1 MIGRV
6 SAGPRMPALRV
17 VAWCIVIALGAA
29 ACTSGDTDGT
39 ETDSTTTSTTF
50 GTPTSAVVTSTS
62 GDAQQATTTS
72 DAPQEDPRRGGS
84 AVVGLGFV
92 PTSLNELRAAGFASE
107 RWVRHLVRPAGYVIA
122 PDGSRMPHLVVS
134 DPTPENGSLFIA
146 EDGSL
151 EVTWAIDPAA
161 RWSDGVR
168 IAAADFAVY
177 HEADCPEVER
187 PVFTG
192 EFLDADPGQVRVRFP
207 QQTAAFREA
216 VAYVIPTHAIDPDVV
231 CFDDGMTWP
240 ATGPY
245 VVASNGG
252 PMLELERNPMY
263 WRRDPVTNERLP
275 YLDGLSFREVTDDP
289 AGLLSTGAV
298 DVVDGA
304 AFVGTSAA
312 SLPSGT
318 VLVQGPGPVWEFLTF
333 QFGRDNRNPDSLNR
347 HLEFRQA
354 LVHALDRVA
363 LAEDVGWIP
372 SDGLGGA
379 ATPGSWAVYDNDPV
393 EAAAL
398 LEDLCLELE
407 RDCVAEPPRVVF
419 STTSNAPERPRIAE
433 LVAEAWRSAGVDVE
447 LQLEDSALF
456 FGESAP
462 RGTYDIGMWAWLV
475 GPDDVG
481 RSDVLGTFDP
491 GDPGPEGRN
500 WYRWGTPGSP
510 EHGGGAVELAALLG
524 QLDSAVDAATL
535 ADLLRAAEQILADE
549 VVVIPIG
556 TRPVV
561 VVHSLTLAGPEPSA
575 APAGFLW
582 NAELWSRSAP

>member
-1 MIGRV
+1 MSSDRRLRPH
-6 SAGPRMPALRV
+6 AGLARLAAVALVFGV
-17 VAWCIVIALGAA
+17 VAA
-29 ACTSGDTDGT
+29 ACNSSDTDGT
-39 ETDSTTTSTTF
+39 ETDSTTTSTTL

-62 GDAQQATTTS
+62 GDAQAVTS
-72 DAPQEDPRRGGS
+72 TSGVPQEDPRRGGS

-107 RWVRHLVRPAGYVIA
+107 RWLRHLVRPAGYVIA
-122 PDGSRMPHLVVS
+122 PDGGRVPHLVVA
-134 DPTPENGSLFIA
+134 DPTPDDGSLFVA

-151 EVTWAIDPAA
+151 EVTWNIDPAA

-168 IAAADFAVY
+168 IAAADFAVF
-177 HEADCPEVER
+177 HEADCPEVDR

-216 VAYVIPTHAIDPDVV
+216 VAHVIPAHAIDRDVV

-240 ATGPY
+240 ATGPF

-263 WRRDPVTNERLP
+263 WRRDPVTDERLP
-275 YLDGLSFREVTDDP
+275 YLDAISFREVTDDP

-304 AFVGTSAA
+304 GFVGVGAVP
-312 SLPSGT
+312 LPSGT
-318 VLVQGPGPVWEFLTF
+318 ALVQGSGPVWEFLTF
-333 QFGRDNRNPDSLNR
+333 QFGRDNRNAESLNR

-363 LAEDVGWIP
+363 LAEEVGWVP

-379 ATPGSWAVYDNDPV
+379 ATAGLWAVYDNDP
-393 EAAAL
+393 EESAAL
-398 LEDLCLELE
+398 LEDLCIELE

-419 STTSNAPERPRIAE
+419 STTSNASERPRIAE
-433 LVAEAWRSAGVDVE
+433 LVAQAWRSVGVDVE

-475 GPDDVG
+475 GPADVD

-491 GDPGPEGRN
+491 SDPGPEGRN
-500 WYRWGTPGSP
+500 WYRWGTPGSA
-510 EHGGGAVELAALLG
+510 EHGGGADELAALLG
-524 QLDSAVDAATL
+524 QLDSALDAATL
-535 ADLLRAAEQILADE
+535 DDLLRAAEQILADE

-561 VVHSLTLAGPEPSA
+561 VVHSLTLVGPEPSA

-582 NAELWSRSAP
+582 NAEFWSRSES